1 MHTYIYI
8 VLNPSLPKLF
18 KFLPNPVNNKFM
30 GKFTSNKSIRLQI
43 CYKRTSHRFFSSVA
57 NILGPSLKA
66 PTKSFCS
73 NAKRQPFNFL
83 N

>member
-30 GKFTSNKSIRLQI
+30 GKFTSNKSIRFNFTAKELPTVFFQVLQI
-43 CYKRTSHRFFSSVA
+43 FWD
-57 NILGPSLKA
+57 LL
-66 PTKSFCS
+66 
-73 NAKRQPFNFL
+73 
-83 N
+83 